1 MRYADGVVTTQFAV
15 DDRFGAVIWSRLSEE
30 EAEEEEEDAVENWPE
45 DDVEYITNEDSVLST
60 SKKGME
66 SLLSR

>member
-1 MRYADGVVTTQFAV
+1 MRYADGVVTTQFAA

-30 EAEEEEEDAVENWPE
+30 EAEEEEDAVENWPE

-60 SKKGME
+60 PKKGME